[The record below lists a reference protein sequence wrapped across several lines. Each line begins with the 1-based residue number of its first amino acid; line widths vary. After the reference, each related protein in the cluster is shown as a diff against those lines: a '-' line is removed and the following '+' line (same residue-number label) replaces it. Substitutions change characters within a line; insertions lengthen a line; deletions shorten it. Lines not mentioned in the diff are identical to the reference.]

1 MTHTTTDTRP
11 TITTQVV
18 ILALGV
24 GILLVGLVLGL
35 VYLAGPD
42 GRTDVLQWLS
52 GIGVIITTALSGT
65 AVAQVRKV
73 GQVAAKIDGQTNG
86 VLDQR
91 IQAGVSA
98 VLADHGFQPVQTGIS
113 GEAASTVPPGQIRG
127 YVAE

>member
-1 MTHTTTDTRP
+1 MTSTTPTTRP
-11 TITTQVV
+11 TVTTQVV
-18 ILALGV
+18 ILALGA

-42 GRTDVLQWLS
+42 GRSDVLQWLS

-73 GQVAAKIDGQTNG
+73 AATTTKIDQQTNG
-86 VLDQR
+86 VLDSR

-98 VLADHGFQPVQTGIS
+98 ALADHGIPLARRADDTG
-113 GEAASTVPPGQIRG
+113 EPGDVTG
-127 YVAE
+127 